1 MTHVFIIRFEEKK
14 YHCMMDRK
22 REREGKRILN
32 YKGLLTQY
40 QNLRYLAEGIQST
53 VWEKKNQC
61 VHLHGGLIYY
71 HGREE
76 IHNRSKKKLSLKGHR
91 SNTTKCRNTTS
102 RKLYFH
108 FCQKLKVRDFILTV
122 NVSFS

>member
-1 MTHVFIIRFEEKK
+1 MIHVFIIWFEKNS
-14 YHCMMDRK
+14 YHCMRDRK
-22 REREGKRILN
+22 REREGNRIFN

-40 QNLRYLAEGIQST
+40 QNLRYLVEGIQST
-53 VWEKKNQC
+53 VGEKKSQY
-61 VHLHGGLIYY
+61 VHQHGGLIY

-76 IHNRSKKKLSLKGHR
+76 IHNRPKKLSLKGQR

-108 FCQKLKVRDFILTV
+108 FYQKLKVRYFILTV
-122 NVSFS
+122 NISFS